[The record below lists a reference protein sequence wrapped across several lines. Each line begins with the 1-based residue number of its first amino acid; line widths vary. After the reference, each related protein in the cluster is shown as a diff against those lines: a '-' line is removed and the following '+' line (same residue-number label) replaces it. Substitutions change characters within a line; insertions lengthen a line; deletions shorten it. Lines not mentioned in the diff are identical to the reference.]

1 MQKITKLLLSN
12 RLIACVVTMLCILAF
27 VLAFTATF
35 SGNEEIKAEAAST
48 VISSQADF
56 NNVFKTGTETVTG
69 TYELSND
76 ITISSRGLSEATFNG
91 SFNGNGYTITITGT
105 NERNFGTLTS
115 VSHKYV
121 GFFAGVLG
129 NRASISNVT
138 IKVDGIIRAYC
149 TNSVATSGDY
159 NDGANYSTTMY
170 LGTLAG
176 RAQSGAN
183 ITNVNITFS
192 SSGNLYGIGI
202 DGNSNAQT
210 HASGQGSV
218 VGGVVGV
225 TEGAYFTNLTF
236 NNNGSIWA
244 RGDNLN
250 GGRYSYTT
258 GGFIGINQDEVVR
271 AIALTD
277 SNRADR
283 ASAGGL
289 FGESISSTTTIN
301 NLVYSGSGYVG
312 ARTQGNGVGGS
323 NYKDSAESAAYRH
336 NINHAGGVV
345 GYAKGGKITIN
356 GMLYRYSG
364 KTYVEHTDKNGKY
377 LSGIILGKGSNASD
391 VTINDLWRNPTE
403 GTSSGFGYYTYDNK
417 TTGPSTSGCNNG
429 VKATKVL
436 SSAGTLASVATNDAS
451 NMVQFK
457 TQNETRIKALYKGND
472 VTSTSTSITNIKNG
486 YLEFSVGISNTNYY
500 IGSVHYRLADYPEPI
515 YIKYYNE
522 ELTRN
527 KTFGTEEFMIPINCL
542 ELSVYITTVDTP
554 TLYVNC
560 NGDKQYDRRG
570 IEFTGL
576 ATSNS
581 PGLLSNLYWS
591 AEHDSNP
598 DYNVDGALGVGT
610 FSTNQNVGTYTISL
624 YRKLSDGSSVKA
636 LPGDN
641 LGPDEINT
649 PTVIYKFDGSNYS
662 YTIHRAEIELKAVP
676 GASYTKQYDGT
687 PNVHS
692 RELLLN
698 RHFTFYRVDTNTL
711 LDETPE
717 VSFGSGKF
725 FKGNEETYSVGT
737 GLRVVIE
744 GFEVTGNYVLSDSSI
759 KDLEMTGEIT
769 KAQITINWGA
779 TELVYNGSLLHP
791 VPRENDGIAGL
802 IGTDTVE
809 LAISVY
815 TDVNLDYG
823 VTSKTNVGTY
833 YAKAELASASA
844 NYDFRGGFTYVQFT
858 VIPKE
863 LRLTW
868 QSFDED
874 YNYSERAVSCVIT
887 NKDTEVAAGD
897 VVGVTITYSLNGVDN
912 VKLLNAGTYTAK
924 ASISNTNYYL
934 NENDVNFGDD
944 EGENIIIR
952 PIKIKIV
959 YYTAYNNDVQPLVYM
974 ASSYIG
980 HVNGL
985 HARIHDDYTA
995 YGIVNNHIKLN
1006 YGDADVIN
1014 VGEYKVTASL
1024 GNSAIDA
1031 ENVNIILTNYEVH
1044 EDSASTSITVVPHEL
1059 TLEFSSTRQFE
1070 YDIKL
1075 TEESSWTI
1083 AVTGMVGIQGADSVN
1098 ILSTVYNASGDSVN
1112 ALTVGNYT
1120 VRYAIDDNDNYVLS
1134 ESSKTQTF
1142 SIYAYDLSRDDRG
1155 ELKAITQTYEYT
1167 TKGIEPSV
1175 PQNFVTLK
1183 TGGTLVEDEH
1193 YTISYE
1199 NNVNAGNRA
1208 IVRVTG
1214 KNNFSGSIT
1223 TYFTITKKTLE
1234 VTFSN
1239 ANSNSYEYNGNTV
1252 NITYSII
1259 DLDGNDLLAAS
1270 KLVYNETPK
1279 FVGDYVATVSFVTEQ
1294 PNYQLSSNEKDRQ
1307 FAFSIQPKAIALRF
1321 TDTAEKVYNGR
1332 AQNVSFEYA
1341 TANAICS
1348 GDSVTL
1354 VDRYYSKS
1362 QLQYVQPIKVGAYRV
1377 TIELT
1382 GAQANNYV
1390 LSNYEVPDYQIIK
1403 RQIKLVYQNTIN
1415 GLYTKTY
1422 AAKDL
1427 SLVFGTDFIIDPTTP
1442 AVQNEDTRVYLSY
1455 KPSTEGANI
1464 SQGSLINVGEYT
1476 IMAYT
1481 SNDNYE
1487 VIESSGIASIEIVPY
1502 ELELYYDASIT
1513 QYYYRGSYSPIQIP
1527 NVEFSSVKKP
1537 FSSDEGKFNIIR
1549 TFYNVED
1556 ESTEVPFLNAGIY
1569 GMKFK
1574 LEAVDK
1580 NSNVSNNYVINQS
1593 NVDELEAIRLTIRPR
1608 QINVIFTHT
1617 GNATYNGIETEIGV
1631 VMGDNQGQIS
1641 GDANSGL
1648 VRLNSAAYENIIDM
1662 IRVTTIDADGN
1673 PITQFKN
1680 VGSYTSTFELDSS
1693 VVNYVIGSNV
1703 SRTNTYTITPK
1714 EIYFYTDNFSKTY
1727 GDADKAFTQMVDGL
1741 NGERIEV
1748 SYGRE
1753 AGENV
1758 GTYAFNETSITY
1770 DNTNYDISF
1779 ATPEGELT
1787 HGVFTINKRYVIF
1800 APDAKPETNEI
1811 DRFTFDYLDPI
1822 TDADLTMEI
1831 SVTPAMPL
1839 FPNKKITI
1847 QLYKMNS
1854 GMINTGVYNLSS
1866 AFEWDDKTNFELEMK
1881 ANSFENMIEIIGRSV
1896 LIDIPDIYMTYEI
1909 DEIPNYFD
1917 YLKVIGVENC
1927 DASIRDPYNAYVLE
1941 NGSDKGFDW
1950 SEFIRIDREE
1960 TPPTLKSDNGKLPY
1974 KKNGYTLTIN
1984 FLKNG
1989 EIDGNYRAVRILKDE
2004 TGNQIGTTEEKAR
2017 LYVEKFDLNTVYGPL
2032 FNDTKPVI
2040 SLTKSYD
2047 GKNIA
2052 FVELQNIKE
2061 IHSRQSL
2068 SISATFDNINAGT
2081 GKEITISYAFTIVGF
2096 DENYILPEKYV
2107 YSVNGI
2113 INPLEVNVRI
2123 NEQDMT
2129 LTYGET
2135 PQITLTYTGFIGND
2149 NVTSTGIEVKG
2160 VYNDGAPLSLIRN
2173 ASQTDYIIV
2182 LQSVKCDTPNY
2193 VLNFGDK
2200 QLKVKINP
2208 KNVALVAGKPYEKPV
2223 DGTKDAFITPDN
2235 YVIEGLLEQ
2244 DLNLVHIE
2252 SSDITAMLNSSEP
2265 GETTAL
2271 IRVNKLSGA
2280 QKDNYNLSNYEL
2292 IIPAIIKKLADVTM
2306 SNWVVD
2312 FDNTQKAIVP
2322 VLENVLEGV
2331 KYYVEYTGI
2340 NVPYATT
2347 RIAPK
2352 NAGTYRVACF
2362 VHNADNTYSRE
2373 LARAELV
2380 INKVKPSLYFT
2391 GNFSQVYGSFT
2402 AIEAA
2407 VKSSGLE
2414 QKIDVDY
2421 SFVGE
2426 DGEFPA
2432 FPPAG
2437 RHTVKAS
2444 YEESDNYL
2452 AVSGEQ
2458 SLVIAQKTIS
2468 VTFDN
2473 YKNLVYNGYDRSN
2486 DILITFNGLVKGD
2499 TCNPIKLFNATE
2511 VKNAG
2516 TYRLIVSPSNSS
2528 YVISGSNSVEFT
2540 IQKKM
2545 LQVTVGNDTVTTPG
2559 VAPEFTMKYT
2569 GFVENEDERDLA
2581 TPPSVKLSSGKVG
2594 VNLVEYKEGFDEN
2607 YNFTYIDCVYT
2618 IVYESANDDKP
2629 NLTPYIAA
2637 GAFVGSIGLIFLVG
2651 YIVKI
2656 YNYRSMTKYV
2666 AKRTIKKSMFKSKN
2680 VK

>member
-1 MQKITKLLLSN
+1 MQKITKLLSTN
-12 RLIACVVTMLCILAF
+12 RLIACVVTMLCIIA
-27 VLAFTATF
+27 VALAFTTIS

-48 VISSQADF
+48 VISSQSDF
-56 NNVFKTGTETVTG
+56 NNAFKTGTETVTG
-69 TYELSND
+69 SYELSQN

-105 NERNFGTLTS
+105 HHKDFGTLTS

-138 IKVDGIIRAYC
+138 IIVDGDIRAFS
-149 TNSVATSGDY
+149 TNNVATSGDY
-159 NDGANYSTTMY
+159 NDGANYSTTLY

-192 SSGNLYGIGI
+192 SGGDLHGIGI

-244 RGDNLN
+244 KAENKN
-250 GGRYSYTT
+250 AGRYSYMT
-258 GGFIGINQDEVVR
+258 GGFWGMNEDEVIR

-277 SNRADR
+277 SKRADR
-283 ASAGGL
+283 ASAGGI
-289 FGESISSTTTIN
+289 FGESSASTTTIN

-312 ARTQGNGVGGS
+312 ARTQGDGVGGS
-323 NYKDSAESAAYRH
+323 NYKDSKDSAAYRH

-345 GYAKGGKITIN
+345 GYAKGGKIAIN

-364 KTYVEHTDKNGKY
+364 KIYVAHTDKSGKY
-377 LSGIILGKGSNASD
+377 FSGVILGKGSNASD

-403 GTSSGFGYYTYDNK
+403 GTSSGFGYYTYES
-417 TTGPSTSGCNNG
+417 TSSGPSASGCSSN
-429 VKATKVL
+429 VIATKVL
-436 SSAGTLASVATNDAS
+436 SSAGTLSSVATNDAS
-451 NMVQFK
+451 NMVQFN

-472 VTSTSTSITNIKNG
+472 VTTTSTLITNIKNG

-542 ELSVYITTVDTP
+542 ELCVYITTVDTP
-554 TLYVNC
+554 ALYVNC
-560 NGDKQYDRRG
+560 DGDKQYDRRG

-598 DYNVDGALGVGT
+598 DYNVDGALGAGT

-636 LPGDN
+636 LAGDS
-641 LGPDEINT
+641 LGPDELNT
-649 PTVIYKFDGSNYS
+649 PTVIYKFDGSSYS

-687 PNVHS
+687 SNVHS
-692 RELLLN
+692 RELILN
-698 RHFTFYRVDTNTL
+698 KHFTFYRVDTNTQ

-725 FKGNEETYSVGT
+725 FKGSEETYSVGT

-744 GFEVTGNYVLSDSSI
+744 DFEVTGNYVLSDSSI

-769 KAQITINWGA
+769 KAQITINWGS
-779 TELVYNGSLLHP
+779 TELVYDGSLLHP
-791 VPRENDGIAGL
+791 VPRENDGVAGL

-809 LAISVY
+809 LDISVY
-815 TDVNLDYG
+815 TDENLDYG
-823 VTSKTNVGTY
+823 VTSKTEVGTY

-858 VIPKE
+858 VVPKE

-868 QSFDED
+868 QSFNED

-887 NKDTEVAAGD
+887 DKDTEVAEGD

-912 VKLLNAGTYTAK
+912 VKLLNAGSYTAK
-924 ASISNTNYYL
+924 ASISNKNYYL

-944 EGENIIIR
+944 EGESIIIR

-959 YYTAYNNDVQPLVYM
+959 YYTASNDDIQPLVYM

-985 HARIHDDYTA
+985 HARIHDDYTT

-1006 YGDADVIN
+1006 YGDATVTD
-1014 VGEYKVTASL
+1014 VGEYNVTASL
-1024 GNSAIDA
+1024 GNSANDS
-1031 ENVNIILTNYEVH
+1031 ENNNIILTNYEVH
-1044 EDSASTSITVVPHEL
+1044 EDSASTSITIVPREL
-1059 TLEFSSTRQFE
+1059 TLEFSTRRQFE

-1083 AVTGMVGIQGADSVN
+1083 AVTGMVGLQGQDSVN
-1098 ILSTVYNASGDSVN
+1098 ILSTVYNSNNESVS
-1112 ALTVGNYT
+1112 ALSVGNYT
-1120 VRYAIDDNDNYVLS
+1120 VKYAIDDNDNYVLS
-1134 ESSKTQTF
+1134 ESSKEQTF

-1155 ELKAITQTYEYT
+1155 ELKAITQSYEYT
-1167 TKGIEPSV
+1167 TKAIEPSV

-1199 NNVNAGNRA
+1199 NNVNAGNGA

-1223 TYFTITKKTLE
+1223 TNFTITKKTLD

-1239 ANSNSYEYNGNTV
+1239 TNSNSYEYNGNTV

-1259 DLDGNDLLAAS
+1259 DLDGNDLLSAS

-1294 PNYQLSSNEKDRQ
+1294 PNYQLSSNERDRQ

-1321 TDTAEKVYNGR
+1321 TDTSEKVYNGK
-1332 AQNVSFEYA
+1332 AQYVSFEYA

-1348 GDSVTL
+1348 GDTVTL

-1362 QLQYVQPIKVGAYRV
+1362 QLEYVQPIKVGAYRV
-1377 TIELT
+1377 TVELT

-1390 LSNYEVPDYQIIK
+1390 LSNYEVPDYQIVK
-1403 RQIKLVYQNTIN
+1403 RQIKLVYQNTVN

-1422 AAKDL
+1422 GAKDL

-1502 ELELYYDASIT
+1502 ELELYYDASVT

-1537 FSSDEGKFNIIR
+1537 FTSDEGKFNIIR

-1556 ESTEVPFLNAGIY
+1556 ENTEVPFLNAGTY

-1580 NSNVSNNYVINQS
+1580 NSNVSNNYVINQNNIS
-1593 NVDELEAIRLTIRPR
+1593 ELEAIRLTIKPR

-1662 IRVTTIDADGN
+1662 INVTTVDANGN
-1673 PITQFKN
+1673 NITKFKD

-1693 VVNYVIGSNV
+1693 VINYVIGSSV
-1703 SRTNTYTITPK
+1703 SRTNNYTITPK
-1714 EIYFYTDNFSKTY
+1714 ELFFYTDNFSKTY

-1748 SYGRE
+1748 SYGRKE
-1753 AGENV
+1753 GENA
-1758 GTYAFNETSITY
+1758 GTYTFNEDSITY
-1770 DNTNYDISF
+1770 DNANYDISF

-1787 HGVFTINKRYVIF
+1787 HGVFTINKRHVTF
-1800 APDAKPETNEI
+1800 APDANPETNEI

-1822 TDADLTMEI
+1822 NDADLTMEI
-1831 SVTPAMPL
+1831 SITPAMPL

-1847 QLYKMNS
+1847 QLFKGES
-1854 GMINTGVYNLSS
+1854 GIVNTGVYNLSS
-1866 AFEWDDKTNFELEMK
+1866 AFEWDDETNFELEMK
-1881 ANSFENMIEIIGRSV
+1881 ADSYEDMIEIIGRSV
-1896 LIDIPDIYMTYEI
+1896 LIDMPDLYMTYEK
-1909 DEIPNYFD
+1909 DEIPEYFD
-1917 YLKVIGVENC
+1917 YLKVIGIENC

-1941 NGSDKGFDW
+1941 NGSDEGFDW
-1950 SEFIRIDREE
+1950 SNFIRIEREE
-1960 TPPTLKSDNGKLPY
+1960 VPPTLKSDNGKLPY
-1974 KKNGYTLTIN
+1974 KKNGYALTIY

-1989 EIDGNYRAVRILKDE
+1989 EIDKNYRAVRILKDE
-2004 TGNQIGTTEEKAR
+2004 AGNQIGTTDEIAR
-2017 LYVEKFDLNTVYGPL
+2017 LFVEKFDLNTVYGPL
-2032 FNDTKPVI
+2032 FNDTKPKI
-2040 SLTKSYD
+2040 SLTKPYD

-2068 SISATFDNINAGT
+2068 SISATFDNVNAGS
-2081 GKEITISYAFTIVGF
+2081 GKAITISYAFTIVGF
-2096 DENYILPEKYV
+2096 DENYILPEDYV
-2107 YSVNGI
+2107 YSIEGEI
-2113 INPLEVNVRI
+2113 TPLNVNVKI

-2135 PQITLTYTGFIGND
+2135 PQITLSYSGFIGND
-2149 NVTSTGIEVKG
+2149 NINSTGIEVKG

-2173 ASQTDYIIV
+2173 ASQNDYVIV
-2182 LQSVKCDTPNY
+2182 LQVVRCDTPNY

-2292 IIPAIIKKLADVTM
+2292 IIPAVIKKLADVTM
-2306 SNWVVD
+2306 GNVVVD
-2312 FDNTQKAIVP
+2312 FDNTQKTVVP

-2340 NVPYATT
+2340 NVQYATT

-2352 NAGTYRVACF
+2352 NAGTYSVACY

-2380 INKVKPSLYFT
+2380 INKVKPSLFFT

-2426 DGEFPA
+2426 DGQFPA

-2468 VTFDN
+2468 ITFDN

-2499 TCNPIKLFNATE
+2499 TCTPIKLFNANE

-2516 TYRLIVSPSNSS
+2516 TYRLIVSPSNPS

-2545 LQVTVGNDTVTTPG
+2545 LQVTVGNDTVTTAG

-2607 YNFTYIDCVYT
+2607 YSFTYIDCVYT
-2618 IVYESANDDKP
+2618 IVYESENEDKP

-2637 GAFVGSIGLIFLVG
+2637 GASVGSIGLIFLIG
-2651 YIVKI
+2651 YMVKI
-2656 YNYRSMTKYV
+2656 HNYRSMTKYV
-2666 AKRTIKKSMFKSKN
+2666 AKRTIKKAMFKSKN
-2680 VK
+2680 IK

>member
-1 MQKITKLLLSN
+1 MQKITKLLSTN
-12 RLIACVVTMLCILAF
+12 RLIACVVTMLCIIA
-27 VLAFTATF
+27 VALAFTTIS

-48 VISSQADF
+48 VISSQSDF
-56 NNVFKTGTETVTG
+56 NNAFKTGTETVTG
-69 TYELSND
+69 SYELSQN

-105 NERNFGTLTS
+105 HHKDFGTLTS

-138 IKVDGIIRAYC
+138 IIVDGKLRAFS
-149 TNSVATSGDY
+149 TNNVATSGDY

-176 RAQSGAN
+176 KAQSGAN

-192 SSGNLYGIGI
+192 SGGGLHGIGI

-236 NNNGSIWA
+236 ENNGSIWA
-244 RGDNLN
+244 RGENTDAGEWTWREGPL
-250 GGRYSYTT
+250 GSTY
-258 GGFIGINQDEVVR
+258 QVVR
-271 AIALTD
+271 QIRLI
-277 SNRADR
+277 NPLRNDR
-283 ASAGGL
+283 ASAGGI
-289 FGESISSTTTIN
+289 FGESNSSTTTIN
-301 NLVYSGSGYVG
+301 NLILMGSGYIG
-312 ARTQGNGVGGS
+312 ARTHGSSSNTNGS
-323 NYKDSAESAAYRH
+323 DKSFAH
-336 NINHAGGVV
+336 NINHAGGIV
-345 GYAKGGKITIN
+345 GYAKGGKITIE
-356 GMLYRYSG
+356 GFLYRYSG
-364 KTYVEHTDKNGKY
+364 KVYVAHSDSDGRY
-377 LSGIILGKGSNASD
+377 SLGLLIGKGSNANDLS
-391 VTINDLWRNPTE
+391 INNLWRNPTE
-403 GTSSGFGYYTYDNK
+403 GAESGYGILSYNSHTS
-417 TTGPSTSGCNNG
+417 GPSVSGCENGISVSQKLAQNNL
-429 VKATKVL
+429 L
-436 SSAGTLASVATNDAS
+436 SLSTSNNASGIVNIKTS
-451 NMVQFK
+451 NEK
-457 TQNETRIKALYKGND
+457 RIVSLYKGVD
-472 VTSTSTSITNIKNG
+472 ITTTSTLITNIKNG
-486 YLEFSVGISNTNYY
+486 FLEVSVNVDTANQYY
-500 IGSVHYRLADYPEPI
+500 IASLYYKVKDGIDPI
-515 YIKYYNE
+515 YINYYNN
-522 ELTRN
+522 ELT
-527 KTFGTEEFMIPINCL
+527 KIKIFDSSFIIPIDCIDF
-542 ELSVYITTVDTP
+542 SVYLTQTTKQAP
-554 TLYVNC
+554 YVRCLGN
-560 NGDKQYDRRG
+560 KQYDQYG

-576 ATSNS
+576 ATADSTN
-581 PGLLSNLYWS
+581 LLSNLYWHAKHLTNDNLS
-591 AEHDSNP
+591 ISSELGSGTVVTNP
-598 DYNVDGALGVGT
+598 
-610 FSTNQNVGTYTISL
+610 NVGTYKISL
-624 YRKLSDGSSVKA
+624 YRRLSDGSSELVKE
-636 LPGDN
+636 N
-641 LGPDEINT
+641 ENIGPDRTNA
-649 PTVIYKFDGSNYS
+649 PTLIYQFDGSSYE
-662 YTIHRAEIELKAVP
+662 YTISRAEIELRTPKSAL
-676 GASYTKQYDGT
+676 YTKQYDGT
-687 PNVHS
+687 SEVHK
-692 RELLLN
+692 RDLILN
-698 RHFTFYRVDTNTL
+698 EHFSFYRIDTGLQVFNDTI
-711 LDETPE
+711 DF
-717 VSFGSGKF
+717 SFDSGKF
-725 FKGNEETYSVGT
+725 YKNDEETSSVDT
-737 GLRVVIE
+737 DLTVRIE
-744 GFEVTGNYVLSDSSI
+744 GFEVFGNYILGSSSSN
-759 KDLEMTGEIT
+759 LVEMPGVIT
-769 KAQITINWGA
+769 KAQITINWGN
-779 TELVYNGSLLHP
+779 TNLIYDGSLLYP
-791 VPRENDGIAGL
+791 KPKENEGISGL
-802 IGTDTVE
+802 IGDDTVE
-809 LAISVY
+809 ITTSVY
-815 TDVNLDYG
+815 SDKNLNYK
-823 VTSKTNVGTY
+823 VSSKTPVGTY
-833 YAKAELASASA
+833 YAKVVLSDENST
-844 NYDFRGGFTYVQFT
+844 NYMFLGGFTYIEYIVA
-858 VIPKE
+858 PKE
-863 LRLTW
+863 LRLSW
-868 QSFDED
+868 QPLNVDF
-874 YNYSERAVSCVIT
+874 NYTERSINCTITDIDSAVAI
-887 NKDTEVAAGD
+887 GD
-897 VVGVTITYSLNGVDN
+897 IVELYITYSLNGIDN
-912 VKLLNAGTYTAK
+912 VKLLNAGSYTAK
-924 ASISNTNYYL
+924 ASISNKNYYL

-944 EGENIIIR
+944 EGESIIIR

-959 YYTAYNNDVQPLVYM
+959 YYTASNDDVQPLVYM

-985 HARIHDDYTA
+985 HARIHDDYTS

-1006 YGDADVIN
+1006 YGDANVTD
-1014 VGEYKVTASL
+1014 VGEYNVTASL
-1024 GNSAIDA
+1024 GNSANDS
-1031 ENVNIILTNYEVH
+1031 ENNNIILTNYEVH
-1044 EDSASTSITVVPHEL
+1044 EDSASTSITIVPREL
-1059 TLEFSSTRQFE
+1059 TLEFSTRRQFE

-1083 AVTGMVGIQGADSVN
+1083 AVTGMVGLQGQDSVN
-1098 ILSTVYNASGDSVN
+1098 ILSTVYNSNNESVS
-1112 ALTVGNYT
+1112 ALSVGNYT
-1120 VRYAIDDNDNYVLS
+1120 VKYAIDDNDNYVLS
-1134 ESSKTQTF
+1134 ESSKEQTF

-1155 ELKAITQTYEYT
+1155 ELKAITQSYEYT
-1167 TKGIEPSV
+1167 TKAIEPSV

-1199 NNVNAGNRA
+1199 NNVNAGNGA

-1223 TYFTITKKTLE
+1223 TNFTITKKTLD

-1239 ANSNSYEYNGNTV
+1239 TNSNSYEYNGNTV

-1259 DLDGNDLLAAS
+1259 DLDGNDLLSAS

-1294 PNYQLSSNEKDRQ
+1294 PNYQLSSNERDRQ

-1321 TDTAEKVYNGR
+1321 TDTSEKVYNGK
-1332 AQNVSFEYA
+1332 AQYVYFEYA

-1348 GDSVTL
+1348 GDTVTL

-1362 QLQYVQPIKVGAYRV
+1362 QLEYVQPIKVGAYRV
-1377 TIELT
+1377 TVELT

-1390 LSNYEVPDYQIIK
+1390 LSNYEVPDYQIVK
-1403 RQIKLVYQNTIN
+1403 RQIKLVYQNTVN

-1427 SLVFGTDFIIDPTTP
+1427 SLVFGTDYIVDPTTP

-1502 ELELYYDASIT
+1502 ELELYYDASVT

-1537 FSSDEGKFNIIR
+1537 FTSDEGKFNIIR

-1556 ESTEVPFLNAGIY
+1556 ENTEVPFLNAGTY

-1580 NSNVSNNYVINQS
+1580 NSNVSNNYVINQNNIS
-1593 NVDELEAIRLTIRPR
+1593 ELEAIRLTIKPR

-1662 IRVTTIDADGN
+1662 INVTTVDANGN
-1673 PITQFKN
+1673 NITKFKD

-1693 VVNYVIGSNV
+1693 VINYVIGSSV
-1703 SRTNTYTITPK
+1703 SRTNNYTITPK
-1714 EIYFYTDNFSKTY
+1714 ELFFYTDNFSKTY

-1748 SYGRE
+1748 SYGRKE
-1753 AGENV
+1753 GENA
-1758 GTYAFNETSITY
+1758 GTYTFNEDSITY
-1770 DNTNYDISF
+1770 DNANYDISF

-1787 HGVFTINKRYVIF
+1787 HGVFTINKRHVTF
-1800 APDAKPETNEI
+1800 APDANPETNEI

-1822 TDADLTMEI
+1822 NDADLTMEI
-1831 SVTPAMPL
+1831 SITPAMPL

-1847 QLYKMNS
+1847 QLFKGES
-1854 GMINTGVYNLSS
+1854 GIVNTGVYNLSS
-1866 AFEWDDKTNFELEMK
+1866 AFEWDDETNFELEMK
-1881 ANSFENMIEIIGRSV
+1881 ADSYEDMIEIIGRSV
-1896 LIDIPDIYMTYEI
+1896 LIDMPDLYMTYEK
-1909 DEIPNYFD
+1909 DEIPEYFD
-1917 YLKVIGVENC
+1917 YLKVIGIENC

-1941 NGSDKGFDW
+1941 NGSDEGFDW
-1950 SEFIRIDREE
+1950 SNFIRIEREE
-1960 TPPTLKSDNGKLPY
+1960 VPPTLKSDNGKLPY
-1974 KKNGYTLTIN
+1974 KKNGYALTIY

-1989 EIDGNYRAVRILKDE
+1989 EIDKNYRAVRILKDE
-2004 TGNQIGTTEEKAR
+2004 AGNQIGTTDEIAR
-2017 LYVEKFDLNTVYGPL
+2017 LFVEKFDLNTVYGPL
-2032 FNDTKPVI
+2032 FNDTKPKI
-2040 SLTKSYD
+2040 SLTKPYD

-2068 SISATFDNINAGT
+2068 SISATFDNVNAGS
-2081 GKEITISYAFTIVGF
+2081 GKAITISYAFTIVGF
-2096 DENYILPEKYV
+2096 DENYILPEDYV
-2107 YSVNGI
+2107 YSIEGEI
-2113 INPLEVNVRI
+2113 TPLNVNVKI

-2135 PQITLTYTGFIGND
+2135 PQITLSYSGFIGND
-2149 NVTSTGIEVKG
+2149 NINSTGIEVKG

-2173 ASQTDYIIV
+2173 ASQNDYVIV
-2182 LQSVKCDTPNY
+2182 LQVVRCDTPNY
-2193 VLNFGDK
+2193 VLNVGDK

-2292 IIPAIIKKLADVTM
+2292 IIPAVIKKLADVTM
-2306 SNWVVD
+2306 GNVVVD
-2312 FDNTQKAIVP
+2312 FDNTQKTVVP
-2322 VLENVLEGV
+2322 VLENVLDGV

-2340 NVPYATT
+2340 NVQYATT

-2352 NAGTYRVACF
+2352 NAGTYSVACY

-2426 DGEFPA
+2426 DGQFPA

-2452 AVSGEQ
+2452 AVNGEQ

-2468 VTFDN
+2468 ITFDN

-2499 TCNPIKLFNATE
+2499 TCTPIKLFNANE

-2516 TYRLIVSPSNSS
+2516 TYRLIVSPSNPS

-2545 LQVTVGNDTVTTPG
+2545 LQVTVGNDTVTTAG

-2607 YNFTYIDCVYT
+2607 YSFTYIDCVYT
-2618 IVYESANDDKP
+2618 IVYESENEDKP

-2637 GAFVGSIGLIFLVG
+2637 GASVGSIGLIFLIG

-2656 YNYRSMTKYV
+2656 HNYRSMTKYV
-2666 AKRTIKKSMFKSKN
+2666 AKRTIKKAMFKSKN
-2680 VK
+2680 IK

>member
-225 TEGAYFTNLTF
+225 TEGSYFTNLTF

-301 NLVYSGSGYVG
+301 NFVYSGSGYVG

-1134 ESSKTQTF
+1134 ENSKTQTF

-1270 KLVYNETPK
+1270 RLVYNETPK